1 MSWKNPPSQAVQPYE
16 TIPFAEKKTRKSDW
30 NKIHAPKSFSI
41 PPPLTQIAIQVRE
54 KILSCAEF
62 DEGGDRRT
70 IPFTADVAANVILEW
85 AIDQV
90 KQKPKL
96 IPSSPTPHSKV
107 GMTAYAAAWD
117 TWRKP
122 PTFPKS
128 TLGKKKSKRDAARP
142 PKLYL
147 AYRIPPDME
156 NAIKTISENTGV
168 PLGEVFLRLL
178 QIGLAGYENMDFRI
192 VPTPEVS
199 YRTATYEKRRA
210 E

>member
-1 MSWKNPPSQAVQPYE
+1 MSWKNSPTQAVQPYQ
-16 TIPFAEKKTRKSDW
+16 TIPFAEKKQRKSDW

-41 PPPLTQIAIQVRE
+41 PPPLIQAAIAVRE

-62 DEGGDRRT
+62 DEQDNRRT
-70 IPFTADVAANVILEW
+70 IPFTADVVANVILEW
-85 AIDQV
+85 ALDQV

-96 IPSSPTPHSKV
+96 IPVSPTPHSKV

-128 TLGKKKSKRDAARP
+128 TLGKKKSKRTVRP
-142 PKLYL
+142 AKFYL
-147 AYRIPPDME
+147 AYRIPASME
-156 NAIKTISENTGV
+156 SEIKKISEETGV

-199 YRTATYEKRRA
+199 YRSATYERRTN

>member
-1 MSWKNPPSQAVQPYE
+1 MSWKNPPTQAVQPYQ
-16 TIPFAEKKTRKSDW
+16 TIPIAEKKTRKSDW

-41 PPPLTQIAIQVRE
+41 PPPLTQAAITVRE

-62 DEGGDRRT
+62 DEQGNRRA

-85 AIDQV
+85 ALDQV

-96 IPSSPTPHSKV
+96 IPASPTPHSKV

-128 TLGKKKSKRDAARP
+128 TLGKKKSKRNSARP
-142 PKLYL
+142 AKFYL
-147 AYRIPPDME
+147 AYRIPESME
-156 NAIKTISENTGV
+156 NGIKKISEETGV
-168 PLGEVFLRLL
+168 PLGEIFLRLL
-178 QIGLAGYENMDFRI
+178 QIGLAGYENMDFRV

-199 YRTATYEKRRA
+199 YRSATYERRTN

>member
-1 MSWKNPPSQAVQPYE
+1 MSWKNPPTQAVQPYQ
-16 TIPFAEKKTRKSDW
+16 TIPFAEKKQRKSDW
-30 NKIHAPKSFSI
+30 NKIHAPKSFGI
-41 PPPLTQIAIQVRE
+41 PAPLTQTAIAVRE

-62 DEGGDRRT
+62 DEGGERRT

-85 AIDQV
+85 ALDQV

-96 IPSSPTPHSKV
+96 IPASPTPHSKV

-128 TLGKKKSKRDAARP
+128 TLGKKKSKTKKA
-142 PKLYL
+142 KQYHLS
-147 AYRIPPDME
+147 YRISSNSEKD
-156 NAIKTISENTGV
+156 IKEIAESTGV
-168 PLGEVFLRLL
+168 PIGEVFLRLL

-192 VPTPEVS
+192 VPTPEVT
-199 YRTATYEKRRA
+199 YRSATWQNRET